1 MPHDQSAVA
10 FLCSL
15 DGVILRILRDDL
27 QLPPC
32 FSPGATF
39 ADMVEEPSAERARE
53 FCTAVRQR
61 GAVFDC
67 ALTVSVAAQP
77 TALHFAGVV
86 QGDHLLV
93 MAARSADALTDADDG
108 LVLINHEQTKA
119 LRSAFKELSLHAR
132 RQTVPDRHLY
142 DDLSR
147 LNNELANLQREMA
160 RKNAELGKLN
170 EQKNRFLGM
179 AAHDLR
185 NPLGIIYTLSEFIEA
200 DAENLNGE
208 QREFVTTIKD
218 TSQFMLALVSD
229 LLDVSSIESG
239 RLVLDRRL
247 VDLPGLIQRNLAQNR
262 LLAARKAITIEFDPP
277 PTMPTVSLDVGKIE
291 QVLNN
296 LLSNALKF
304 SHRDTGVTVGLTVVE
319 GLATVTI
326 RDQGPGIPAAD
337 LPKLFKFFGKGS
349 VRSTAGEQ
357 STGLGLAI
365 VRRIIEGHGGRV
377 WVESE
382 VGAGTTVL
390 FTLPLANALLTDGVH
405 L

>member
-1 MPHDQSAVA
+1 MPHDQSVVA
-10 FLCSL
+10 FQCSL
-15 DGVILRILRDDL
+15 DGVILRVLREDL
-27 QLPPC
+27 QLPPR
-32 FSPGATF
+32 FRPGATI
-39 ADMVEEPSAERARE
+39 ADVVEEQSAERARE
-53 FCTAVRQR
+53 FCTAARER
-61 GAVFDC
+61 GTAFAW

-77 TALHFAGVV
+77 TALHFAGVA
-86 QGDHLLV
+86 QGDHLVV
-93 MAARSADALTDADDG
+93 MAARSADALTDAEDE
-108 LVLINHEQTKA
+108 LVLMNNEQTDA
-119 LRSAFKELSLHAR
+119 LCSAFEEPSLHER
-132 RQTVPDRHLY
+132 RQTVRDRHLY

-147 LNNELANLQREMA
+147 LNNEFANLQRELA
-160 RKNAELGKLN
+160 RQNAELGKAN

-185 NPLGIIYTLSEFIEA
+185 SPLGAIYSLSELIED
-200 DAENLNGE
+200 DAGNLTGE
-208 QREFVTTIKD
+208 QREFVTTIKE

-239 RLVLDRRL
+239 RLILDRHL
-247 VDLPGLIQRNLAQNR
+247 VDLPALIQRNLALNR

-277 PTMPTVSLDVGKIE
+277 PTMPNISLDVGKIE

-304 SHRDTGVTVGLTVVE
+304 SHRDTRVTVGLTVGD

-349 VRSTAGEQ
+349 VHSTAGEQ

-365 VRRIIEGHGGRV
+365 VRRIIEAHGGRV

-390 FTLPLANALLTDGVH
+390 FTLPLALP
-405 L
+405 